1 MEVLPEQSDWKNV
14 GQVLAV
20 WVVPWLA
27 YYLGIF
33 IRKRVFPGPNS
44 PSLVD
49 QFLLGIPICLLV
61 VSPLVYIIIT
71 LKDAILSSTDGVPAY
86 LFIIGAIMT
95 EGMVLHETATKLI
108 NMHSDQVH
116 SSG

>member
-1 MEVLPEQSDWKNV
+1 MEVLPEPSDWKNV
-14 GQVLAV
+14 GQGLAV

-33 IRKRVFPGPNS
+33 IRKRVFPGPDS

-49 QFLLGIPICLLV
+49 QFLLGIPICLVV
-61 VSPLVYIIIT
+61 VSPLLHV

-86 LFIIGAIMT
+86 LFMIGVIM
-95 EGMVLHETATKLI
+95 EHGMVLHETATKRI
-108 NMHSDQVH
+108 KMHIDQVYG
-116 SSG
+116 SG